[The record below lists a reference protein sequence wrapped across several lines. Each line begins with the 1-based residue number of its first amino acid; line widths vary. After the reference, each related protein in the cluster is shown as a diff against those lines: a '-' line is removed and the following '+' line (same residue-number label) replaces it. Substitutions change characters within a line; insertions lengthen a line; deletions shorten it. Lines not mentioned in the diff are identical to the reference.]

1 MCGICGIYE
10 YGRASGGVTV
20 DLVASMRDTMVHRGP
35 DDAGTWMSQDR
46 RVGLGHRRL
55 SIVDLSA
62 AGHNPMTNETSDVWI
77 VFNGEIYNHEKLRT
91 WLVERGHV
99 YRSRTDTETLVHLY
113 EEVGDDLV
121 DHLEGMFAFAIW
133 DARRRRLLLAR
144 DRLGVKPLYYSMG
157 GGRLLFGSEI
167 KALLEHPEVS
177 RDIDE
182 ESLYH
187 YLTFLTTPAPRT
199 LFAGISKL
207 PPGHLLT
214 CEEDGTVEVRRYW
227 DAIVENPDPPLSE
240 AETIDRVRTLLA
252 EAVEKRTMADVPFG
266 VFLSGGVDSSATLAF
281 LARTSNHPVRTF
293 TVGFEGAPR
302 YNELEHARRIARQYK
317 ADYHEVIIGPEDA
330 VEFLPEMIYHQD
342 EPIAD
347 PVCVSLYYVS
357 KLARETGTIVV
368 QAGEGA
374 DEIFSGY
381 TSYAT
386 YLRAYEQVW
395 RHAERLPGSL
405 RRGAARL
412 ADSKLGKGLIDR
424 LPKGRKLAP
433 ELARR
438 LGAGEP
444 LFWSATEIYDET
456 QKGRLLSPSYRAR
469 VKGLSSFDAVRPH
482 LDHLLEEKPS
492 ADFLERMIYCELK
505 LRLAELLLM
514 RVDKITMA
522 TSVETRVPFLD
533 HKLVEF
539 AMTIPRSM
547 KVRDGENKW
556 VLKKALE
563 GIVPDD
569 ILYRPKQGFAL
580 PINEW
585 CIQGMAPFVERTL
598 FSSPLRKRELFDYD
612 VVREIWDAHQSGRVD
627 YSFNIW
633 SLLNLS
639 LWYEHWIEGR
649 PFGVGP
655 SHDGDRHA
663 ERSKKMM
670 NDE

>member
-1 MCGICGIYE
+1 
-10 YGRASGGVTV
+10 
-20 DLVASMRDTMVHRGP
+20 
-35 DDAGTWMSQDR
+35 
-46 RVGLGHRRL
+46 
-55 SIVDLSA
+55 
-62 AGHNPMTNETSDVWI
+62 
-77 VFNGEIYNHEKLRT
+77 
-91 WLVERGHV
+91 
-99 YRSRTDTETLVHLY
+99 
-113 EEVGDDLV
+113 
-121 DHLEGMFAFAIW
+121 MFAFAIW
-133 DARRRRLLLAR
+133 DARRGRLLLAR
-144 DRLGVKPLYYSMG
+144 DRLGVKPLYYAMS

-167 KALLEHPEVS
+167 KAILEHPEVS
-177 RDIDE
+177 RDVDE

-187 YLTFLTTPAPRT
+187 YLTYLTTPAPRT

-207 PPGHLLT
+207 PPGHMLT
-214 CEEDGTVEVRRYW
+214 CEADGTVEIRRYW
-227 DAIVENPDPPLSE
+227 DAVVENPDPPLSE

-281 LARTSNHPVRTF
+281 LSRASNQPVRTF

-302 YNELEHARRIARQYK
+302 YNELEHARRIARQYN

-357 KLARETGTIVV
+357 KLARESGTIVV

-381 TSYAT
+381 TSYAS
-386 YLRAYEQVW
+386 YLRIHELAW
-395 RHAERLPGSL
+395 RHAERLPAAL
-405 RRGAARL
+405 RRGAASLAHSRL
-412 ADSKLGKGLIDR
+412 GQALIDR

-433 ELARR
+433 EFARR

-456 QKGRLLSPSYRAR
+456 QKARLLSPAYRER
-469 VKGLSSFDAVRPH
+469 VAGLSSFDAVRPH
-482 LDHLLEEKPS
+482 LERIAAEKPS
-492 ADFLERMIYCELK
+492 SDFLERLIYCELK

-539 AMTIPRSM
+539 AMSIPRSM
-547 KVRDGENKW
+547 KVRDGQNKW

-563 GIVPDD
+563 GMVPDD
-569 ILYRPKQGFAL
+569 LLYRPKQGFAL

-585 CIQGMAPFVERTL
+585 CIVGMAPFVERTL
-598 FSSPLRKRELFDYD
+598 FSSPLRKREFFDYD
-612 VVREIWDAHQSGRVD
+612 VVREIWEAHRSGRGD

-649 PFGVGP
+649 PFGVSLGADAG
-655 SHDGDRHA
+655 SGA
-663 ERSKKMM
+663 ESRPERMK
-670 NDE
+670 DEG